1 MPKKVISFEEAK
13 KINYEYNFRSKRSYY
28 KLCEIETNL
37 PIDPE
42 KTYYGRFLGWID
54 YLGIEGDYYDL
65 ETCHCKVKGY
75 IKDYPELRQCY
86 PDILKVAKKL
96 CKIDEH
102 FPPYDLWVEYY
113 RIPDLSVIINRR
125 SLNLLKKR
133 SSAIIL

>member
-42 KTYYGRFLGWID
+42 KTYYGQFLGWIN
-54 YLGIEGDYYDL
+54 YLGIDGDYYDL
-65 ETCHCKVKGY
+65 ETCRCKVKQY
-75 IKDYPELRQCY
+75 IKENPELRRY
-86 PDILKVAKKL
+86 YFDSLKVAKKI
-96 CKIDEH
+96 CKTDDK

-113 RIPDLSVIINRR
+113 KVMNLSDIINIKFF
-125 SLNLLKKR
+125 NVLKKTVP
-133 SSAIIL
+133 LF